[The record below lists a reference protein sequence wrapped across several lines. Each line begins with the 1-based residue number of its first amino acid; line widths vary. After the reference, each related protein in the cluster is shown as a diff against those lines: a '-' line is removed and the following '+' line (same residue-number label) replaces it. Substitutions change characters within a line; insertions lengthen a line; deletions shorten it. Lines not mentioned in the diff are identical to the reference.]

1 MDSRTITIATSKP
14 AQGDVNLQISFRDV
28 LRKAGKKMVAV
39 AIDQQ
44 SGSAQ
49 FNPIKEH
56 LFERIKNSDT
66 IQELIVHKKF
76 DQIINEIAEKCY
88 DAVIEMEIIKLVYF
102 FEKNKQ
108 SFVFLI
114 M

>member
-1 MDSRTITIATSKP
+1 
-14 AQGDVNLQISFRDV
+14 
-28 LRKAGKKMVAV
+28 MVAV

-102 FEKNKQ
+102 FAKINRVL
-108 SFVFLI
+108 FFL
-114 M
+114 

>member
-1 MDSRTITIATSKP
+1 
-14 AQGDVNLQISFRDV
+14 
-28 LRKAGKKMVAV
+28 MVAV
-39 AIDQQ
+39 AIDPQ

-88 DAVIEMEIIKLVYF
+88 DAVIEMEIIKLVIFLKKINRVLF
-102 FEKNKQ
+102 F
-108 SFVFLI
+108 L
-114 M
+114 